1 MAHDDAANAP
11 ESPAAI
17 DCSEQSAPMPE
28 SARSPRMQPL
38 LDEIKQGF
46 PVSAQPL
53 LLAGVR
59 RAADFLDIA
68 YAKAYLQP
76 MLDIH
81 ALDARFG
88 CQEKN
93 WALTNAAA
101 HHIAIA
107 INRNAVIRSAHLK
120 THPKRFKQDTG

>member
-1 MAHDDAANAP
+1 MSASLVGALAGSGALPFARADFEATIERAGVGVAASLNAFGMAHDDAANAP

-17 DCSEQSAPMPE
+17 DFSEQSAPMPE

-59 RAADFLDIA
+59 RAADFQDLA
-68 YAKAYLQP
+68 YAKEYLQH
-76 MLDIH
+76 MRDI
-81 ALDARFG
+81 
-88 CQEKN
+88 
-93 WALTNAAA
+93 
-101 HHIAIA
+101 
-107 INRNAVIRSAHLK
+107 
-120 THPKRFKQDTG
+120 QDRKSTRLN